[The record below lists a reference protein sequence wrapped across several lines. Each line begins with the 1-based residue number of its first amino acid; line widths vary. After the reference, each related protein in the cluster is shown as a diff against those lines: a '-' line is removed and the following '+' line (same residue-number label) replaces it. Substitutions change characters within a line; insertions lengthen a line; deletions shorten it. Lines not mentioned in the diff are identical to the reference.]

1 MINNNSSHF
10 YDVLG
15 SKMHVQDSGSGRPLL
30 FLHGNPSNSYL
41 WRNIAPQVQD
51 MGRVIVPDLIGMG
64 KSDKPD
70 IQYTFFDH
78 YRYVEALIEQLE
90 LKDVILILHDWGSA
104 LGFNYF
110 ANNSD
115 NVAGIAFMEGI
126 IQDVSTFFPLETLE
140 FFKGLR
146 TPDGHTKVVV
156 EDLFMQ
162 TVLPSWVDRPLSDD
176 ELAAYREPF
185 ATEASREVIYKW
197 ICSVPLEGQPS
208 EVANV
213 VENYRNALKESK
225 IPKLF
230 FHAEPGAFMPPVV
243 ADWIIENIPNLKAV
257 DVGKGSH
264 FIQEDHPEL
273 IGNSI
278 RQWLLTQ
285 KFTELDQE

>member
-1 MINNNSSHF
+1 
-10 YDVLG
+10 
-15 SKMHVQDSGSGRPLL
+15 MHVKDSGSGRPLL
-30 FLHGNPSNSYL
+30 FLHGNPSNSFL
-41 WRNIAPQVQD
+41 WRNITPQVQG

-70 IQYTFFDH
+70 IEYTFFDH
-78 YRYVEALIEQLE
+78 YRYLEALIEQLE

-104 LGFNYF
+104 LGFHYL
-110 ANNSD
+110 ANHPE

-126 IQDVSTFFPLETLE
+126 IQDVSTFFPPETLE

-146 TPDGHTKVVV
+146 TPEGRTKVVV

-176 ELAAYREPF
+176 ELAAYRTPF
-185 ATEASREVIYKW
+185 VTEASREVIYKW
-197 ICSVPLEGQPS
+197 ICSVPLEGQPAD
-208 EVANV
+208 VANV
-213 VENYRNALKESK
+213 VENYRDALKASK

-230 FHAEPGAFMPPVV
+230 FHADPGAFMPPVV
-243 ADWIIENIPNLKAV
+243 ADWVIKNIPNLQAV

-273 IGNSI
+273 IGDSI
-278 RQWLLTQ
+278 RQWLLAHN
-285 KFTELDQE
+285 FTG